1 MLEGTKALENT
12 IFDHDIDHKSK
23 NQESVRIQQLEVAR
37 GLEAHALRDL
47 TSSPISPF
55 IPLLTGVSSGV
66 NSHIALK
73 THKSQSRGIHETFR
87 LTLKQNLVLAC
98 VILTRGIL
106 RQPGLVLNFI

>member
-23 NQESVRIQQLEVAR
+23 NQESVRIQQLEVPR
-37 GLEAHALRDL
+37 GLKAHALRDL

-66 NSHIALK
+66 NSHITLR
-73 THKSQSRGIHETFR
+73 THKSQNRGSHETTQTD
-87 LTLKQNLVLAC
+87 LEA
-98 VILTRGIL
+98 
-106 RQPGLVLNFI
+106 